1 MTTRTTILN
10 EAAEAVD
17 ELSMEVEQAIKTRE
31 VGPLSALQDASDLLR
46 RMAEGASDAIEEGK
60 DTQPGESTPTLSIR
74 AARTTVLV
82 AVARALREQPTG
94 AQLLSGIDEL
104 GEAVIC
110 EDLPEIAAWADALAA
125 LAGIDT
131 ALGTAAE
138 EPLVMYR
145 AEHETIPLG
154 TYTTEAAARAHAEA
168 AMSSE
173 VGPEHT
179 VTFDWVGDESDLE
192 SWWELVVQVDG
203 GDEQP
208 TGYVVVPITVA
219 SAYDPE
225 AEG

>member
-1 MTTRTTILN
+1 MTLSTT
-10 EAAEAVD
+10 A
-17 ELSMEVEQAIKTRE
+17 
-31 VGPLSALQDASDLLR
+31 PDAT
-46 RMAEGASDAIEEGK
+46 EGK
-60 DTQPGESTPTLSIR
+60 DTQLKLGGSTPTMSIR
-74 AARTTVLV
+74 DARTTVLV
-82 AVARALREQPTG
+82 TFARAMREQPTA

-138 EPLVMYR
+138 QPLVMYR

-154 TYTTEAAARAHAEA
+154 TYTNEAAARAHAEG

-173 VGPEHT
+173 FGPERA
-179 VTFDWVGDESDLE
+179 VTYDWIGDEDDPDA
-192 SWWELVVQVDG
+192 WWELVVQVDG

-208 TGYVVVPITVA
+208 TGYVVIPITVA
-219 SAYDPE
+219 SVYDPD
-225 AEG
+225 AE